1 MNQARLRDTGR
12 FQNLSSRSTS
22 TIEPDTDDDLLAIL
36 DPTNRYPKPIRPAG
50 ARSSATDCYTSS
62 MGTSIS
68 TAGLARILDI
78 DHTNMT
84 VTAEAG
90 VPLDVLNR
98 ALAEEGLEL
107 YGSFELTGR
116 TLGGAIASPCFG
128 PSIGRKAAYLSSSV
142 IQLRLALANGR
153 LLNITPQQRN
163 LLAAVRMSYG
173 LLGVIVEA
181 TLKVRP
187 ATVFQADHRRVTID
201 DFARA
206 AGTLAD
212 ADVGLQF
219 YLMPYKDRAYLD
231 IRRFSTDSKAGG
243 KTPWAIKDWGESTV
257 LPRVFNS
264 LNKVVPLRGV
274 RFGLIDSIGA
284 ATHDMVNTRFV
295 KHGSNATA
303 ESGRYRAIGADRIR
317 YSTWCFPATD
327 FGVVLKAYRDFCLES
342 FEEHGY
348 RCDMPAIGYRLARD
362 PSALLSPS
370 ADEAMVALQT
380 MSTIDKGWEDF
391 VIDLAEFAEH
401 WGGTP
406 MFNLTRSASVD
417 HSRQVYGQRR
427 DMFNR
432 VRRQLDPDNRLLNPF
447 LAQYFL

>member
-12 FQNLSSRSTS
+12 YQYLSSQSTT
-22 TIEPDTDDDLLAIL
+22 TIEPDSSDALLDIL
-36 DPTNRYPKPIRPAG
+36 DPQKRYPKPIRPSG
-50 ARSSATDCYTSS
+50 GQSSATDCYTSS
-62 MGTSIS
+62 MGTSVGM
-68 TAGLARILDI
+68 AGLSQILDI
-78 DHTNMT
+78 DHSAMT
-84 VTAEAG
+84 VTAQAG
-90 VPLDVLNR
+90 VPLDTLNR

-107 YGSFELTGR
+107 PGSFELTGR

-128 PSIGRKAAYLSSSV
+128 PTIGRKTAYLSSSV
-142 IQLRLALANGR
+142 KHLKLALANGR
-153 LLNITPQQRN
+153 LLNITAAQRN

-187 ATVFQADHRRVTID
+187 ATVFKADHRRVTID

-206 AGTLAD
+206 AGSLAD
-212 ADVGLQF
+212 AEVGLQF

-231 IRRFSTDSKAGG
+231 IRSFSSESKAGA

-274 RFGLIDSIGA
+274 RFGLIDSISV

-295 KHGSNATA
+295 KRGSNATS

-327 FGVVLKAYRDFCLES
+327 FGVVLQAYRDFCLQS
-342 FEEHGY
+342 FEQHGY
-348 RCDMPAIGYRLARD
+348 RCDLPAIGYRLARD
-362 PSALLSPS
+362 PNALLSPS
-370 ADEAMVALQT
+370 SDEAMVALQT
-380 MSTIDKGWEDF
+380 MSTIEKGWEDF

-417 HSRQVYGQRR
+417 HARQVYGQRR

-432 VRRQLDPDNRLLNPF
+432 IRRQLDPDNRLLNPF